1 MKHVELRM
9 EVRWPA
15 ETLEEAVML
24 VSSHFEIGAM
34 KSEALG
40 GGREEGRIHAM
51 EGIIAALS
59 CHGAEITKNVGDWAQ
74 DQIESLSTKFMASYS
89 NVAGR
94 SVDGLR
100 EVADRARS
108 SIRRVAKE
116 ERSQLREIGALG
128 EGLPSVSD
136 YVALTAYDLGQVRD
150 RLRDRMRLSGEVAEG
165 VSRQDCMDQALQ
177 LMPFAVMRVSV
188 LFVCS
193 GLFLAPERI
202 NESISNA
209 ERKLEG
215 YSESDFEADRDA
227 GLDRLA
233 QSKAE
238 RGEVGNP
245 FGHPPRDAEIN

>member
-1 MKHVELRM
+1 M
-9 EVRWPA
+9 
-15 ETLEEAVML
+15 
-24 VSSHFEIGAM
+24 
-34 KSEALG
+34 
-40 GGREEGRIHAM
+40 
-51 EGIIAALS
+51 
-59 CHGAEITKNVGDWAQ
+59 
-74 DQIESLSTKFMASYS
+74 
-89 NVAGR
+89 
-94 SVDGLR
+94 
-100 EVADRARS
+100 
-108 SIRRVAKE
+108 
-116 ERSQLREIGALG
+116 
-128 EGLPSVSD
+128 
-136 YVALTAYDLGQVRD
+136 VRD

-245 FGHPPRDAEIN
+245 LREAPARCRRSTSPSHYETKEDGDGRPAGADPSWGALSGAPRSPN